1 MPNAPFPIQPELMA
15 VALAYKN
22 GRLIADDVLP
32 RVSVGKQEF
41 KYYEYAL
48 GDSFTLPDT
57 KVGRKSAPNQVEFG
71 ATEKTGSTEDFGL
84 DDPIPQADIDNAP
97 ANIDPRGQA
106 VENITNLILLGREVR
121 AANLLFNLNTYAT
134 TNRTTLSGTS
144 QWSDFTNSDPIAA
157 IMNAL
162 DGCIMRPNVMVIGR
176 KVFSTLARHPK
187 IVKAVLGNS
196 GDSGIARR
204 QDIAS
209 LFELEDVQVGEAY
222 VNTAKKGQ
230 AVSLARTWGNHCSLI
245 YRDRT
250 ANTRGGV
257 TFGFTAQFGS
267 RIAGSVPDPD
277 IGLRGG
283 ERVRVGESV
292 KELIIANDLGY
303 FFQNAIA

>member
-22 GRLIADDVLP
+22 GRMIADEVLP
-32 RVSVGKQEF
+32 RVPVGRQEF

-48 GDSFTLPDT
+48 ADSFTLPDT

-84 DDPIPQADIDNAP
+84 DDPIPQADLDNAP
-97 ANIDPRGQA
+97 ENIDPRGQA
-106 VENITNLILLGREVR
+106 VESITNLILLGREVR
-121 AANLLFNLNTYAT
+121 AANLLFNLNTYAS

-157 IMNAL
+157 IQNAL

-176 KVFSTLARHPK
+176 RPFSILSRHPK
-187 IVKAVLGNS
+187 IVKAVLGNA

-204 QDIAS
+204 QDLAE
-209 LFELEDVQVGEAY
+209 LFELEDIQVGEAF

-230 AVSLARTWGNHCSLI
+230 TVSLARTWGNHCALI

-267 RIAGSVPDPD
+267 RIAGSNPDPN

-292 KELIIANDLGY
+292 KELVIANDLGY
-303 FFQNAIA
+303 FFQNAVA